1 MKDSASDQQHF
12 AKAVAELGETHD
24 VISSQAIFN
33 AHGVKIVDKG
43 VAINLRLYER
53 LMEHKLSAPLE
64 DSVTSDSCV
73 SGETLRQSADVIMR
87 DTPFFGRM
95 ASDDKARK
103 LLLNVV
109 ETVPLPDAVALQLT
123 VAHDLRPEI
132 YLHLVRT
139 ALTAAWLAKTAAV
152 LRFDIGMA
160 AAGGL
165 LHDVGML
172 HVDPLLLQPER
183 RLNREQRRQL
193 YSHPLLSTALVERHH
208 QYSGEVVRAV
218 GEHHEC
224 LDGSGYPRNLTGDAI
239 STLGRILSLSQA
251 VAAMFAPGRSAP
263 ELRLSVLLRMTIG
276 RYDSAMATQVMVLLR
291 PELDVMSAE
300 IRLLQDPITSLRD
313 IDALLCQWP
322 LAMPD
327 ASALAP
333 ARRQA
338 LDLVAGRATQMRRVL
353 AGVGAVPEQLDQLGS
368 AALDDNL
375 QTELTLMTQ
384 EAIWQLRTL
393 AREARRRWRAQ
404 AGEEFPP
411 VFATWLDRV
420 DNLVAEVSG
429 QQPEEAGD
437 STAGPEAA
445 PGE

>member
-12 AKAVAELGETHD
+12 AKAVAQLGETHD

-53 LMEHKLSAPLE
+53 LMEHKLSVPLE

-95 ASDDKARK
+95 ANDEKARK
-103 LLLNVV
+103 LLLNVI

-139 ALTAAWLAKTAAV
+139 ALIAAWLAKTAAV
-152 LRFDIGMA
+152 LRFDLGMA

-165 LHDVGML
+165 LHDIGML

-183 RLNREQRRQL
+183 RLNRDQRRQL

-208 QYSGEVVRAV
+208 QYAREVVRAV

-251 VAAMFAPGRSAP
+251 VASMFAPGRSAP

-276 RYDSAMATQVMVLLR
+276 RYDSALARQVMALLR

-300 IRLLQDPITSLRD
+300 ITLLRDPIAALRD

-327 ASALAP
+327 ALNLAP

-338 LDLVAGRATQMRRVL
+338 LDLVAGRSAQMRRVL

-411 VFATWLDRV
+411 VFAAWLDRV
-420 DNLVAEVSG
+420 DDLVAEVSG
-429 QQPEEAGD
+429 QQPEEARD
-437 STAGPEAA
+437 STAGLEAA
-445 PGE
+445 PDE

>member
-208 QYSGEVVRAV
+208 QYSREVVRAV

>member
-300 IRLLQDPITSLRD
+300 IRLLQDPIASLRD

>member
-12 AKAVAELGETHD
+12 AKGVAELGETHD

-208 QYSGEVVRAV
+208 QYSREVVRAV

-300 IRLLQDPITSLRD
+300 IRLLQDPIASLRD

-404 AGEEFPP
+404 AGEEFPA

-429 QQPEEAGD
+429 QLPEEAGD

>member
-12 AKAVAELGETHD
+12 AKAVAQLGETHD

-53 LMEHKLSAPLE
+53 LMEHKLSVPLE

-95 ASDDKARK
+95 ANDEKARK
-103 LLLNVV
+103 LLLNVI

-139 ALTAAWLAKTAAV
+139 ALIAAWLAKTAAV
-152 LRFDIGMA
+152 LRFDLGMA

-165 LHDVGML
+165 LHDIGML

-183 RLNREQRRQL
+183 RLNRDQRRQL

-208 QYSGEVVRAV
+208 QYAREVVRAV

-251 VAAMFAPGRSAP
+251 VASMFAPGRSAP

-276 RYDSAMATQVMVLLR
+276 RYDSALARQVMALLR

-300 IRLLQDPITSLRD
+300 ITLLRDPIAALRD

-322 LAMPD
+322 LAMPE
-327 ASALAP
+327 ALNLAP

-338 LDLVAGRATQMRRVL
+338 LDLVAGRSAQMRRVL

-411 VFATWLDRV
+411 VFAAWLDRV
-420 DNLVAEVSG
+420 DDLVAEVSG
-429 QQPEEAGD
+429 QQPEEARD
-437 STAGPEAA
+437 STAGLEAA
-445 PGE
+445 PDK

>member
-208 QYSGEVVRAV
+208 QYSREVVRAV

-300 IRLLQDPITSLRD
+300 IRLLQDPIASLRD

>member
-64 DSVTSDSCV
+64 DSVTSDTCV
-73 SGETLRQSADVIMR
+73 SGETLMRSADLIMR

-95 ASDDKARK
+95 AHDGKARK

-208 QYSGEVVRAV
+208 QYSREVVRAV

-300 IRLLQDPITSLRD
+300 IRLLQDPIASLRD

-404 AGEEFPP
+404 AGEEFPA

-429 QQPEEAGD
+429 QLPEEAGD